1 MLLAKNRVFLG
12 RISMVL
18 NRRSIMASLRG
29 VSLMSGFGLGLFGL
43 AASTAWAG
51 YLQVNLVSDIPM
63 FAAITDASLKNP
75 WGISHS
81 ATSPFWVSDQGA
93 NSATLY
99 SVNPTTGVVTKAA
112 LNVAMPTTPAG
123 PQGPTGQVN
132 NNTTAFPVNGT
143 ASNFIFANLNGT
155 IDAWRG
161 TLVPITSAVTVAT
174 TPGALYTGLAIGNPA
189 VPRLFAANDSQ
200 NSVDVF
206 DGGFNPLNLGLNAF
220 VDPAVGALVPF
231 GIQNIGNNIYV
242 TYAPAGRP
250 AQIAATEGM
259 GAVAIFDTNGTLLQT
274 LINGSTLA
282 SPWGITLAPPGFG
295 PFGGDLLVGNFSFA
309 ASEINAFNPTTGAFV
324 GRIPIN
330 VGGNTAGGL
339 WGLSF
344 GNGVTGDA
352 NTLYFTDGVN
362 GEANG
367 LFGAI
372 AFVPEPATL
381 GLICLGLAGMGFSRR
396 RKPN

>member
-1 MLLAKNRVFLG
+1 
-12 RISMVL
+12 
-18 NRRSIMASLRG
+18 MARLRG
-29 VSLMSGFGLGLFGL
+29 VFLLVWFGLGLFGFT
-43 AASTAWAG
+43 ASTAWAG
-51 YLQVNLVSDIPM
+51 FYSQINLVSDLPN
-63 FAAITDASLKNP
+63 FAVLTDPNLRNP
-75 WGISHS
+75 WGISRS

-93 NSATLY
+93 NLATLY
-99 SVNPTTGVVTKAA
+99 SVAANGTVTKTS
-112 LNVAMPTTPAG
+112 LNVAMPTTGAP

-132 NNTTAFPVNGT
+132 NNTTAFPVNGVT
-143 ASNFIFANLNGT
+143 SNFIFANLNGT

-161 TLVPITSAVTVAT
+161 TLVPNTSAVTVAT
-174 TPGALYTGLAIGNPA
+174 TPGAVYTGLAIGNPA

-200 NSVDVF
+200 NRVDVF
-206 DGGFNPLNLGLNAF
+206 DGAFGLLNLGPNAF

-231 GIQNIGNNIYV
+231 GIQNISNNIYV

-259 GAVAIFDTNGTLLQT
+259 GAVAIFDTNGNLLQT
-274 LINGSTLA
+274 LITDSRLA
-282 SPWGITLAPPGFG
+282 SPWGVALAPAGFG

-309 ASEINAFNPTTGAFV
+309 ASEINAFDPITGAFV
-324 GRIPIN
+324 GSIPIN
-330 VGGNTAGGL
+330 VGSNTPGGL

-352 NTLYFTDGVN
+352 NTLYFADGIN
-362 GEANG
+362 GEMNG

-381 GLICLGLAGMGFSRR
+381 GLLCLGLAGLGFSRR
-396 RKPN
+396 RKPH

>member
-1 MLLAKNRVFLG
+1 M
-12 RISMVL
+12 
-18 NRRSIMASLRG
+18 MARLRG
-29 VSLMSGFGLGLFGL
+29 VFLIVWLGLGVFGLT
-43 AASTAWAG
+43 ASMAWAG
-51 YLQVNLVSDIPM
+51 YVQMNLVSDMPG
-63 FAAITDASLKNP
+63 FAQITDAALKNP
-75 WGISHS
+75 WGISRS
-81 ATSPFWVSDQGA
+81 AGSPFWVSDQGA
-93 NSATLY
+93 NLATLY
-99 SVNPTTGVVTKAA
+99 SVAANGTVTKAA
-112 LNVAMPTTPAG
+112 LNVAMPTTGAG

-132 NNTTAFPVNGT
+132 NNTTAFPVNGVT
-143 ASNFIFANLNGT
+143 SNFIFANLNGT

-161 TLVPITSAVTVAT
+161 SLVPLTSSVIVAT
-174 TPGALYTGLAIGNPA
+174 TPGAVYTGLAIGNPA
-189 VPRLFAANDSQ
+189 VPRLFAADGAQ
-200 NSVDVF
+200 NRVDVF
-206 DGGFNPLNLGLNAF
+206 DGTFGLLNLGPNAF

-231 GIQNIGNNIYV
+231 GVQNIGNNIYV

-250 AQIAATEGM
+250 DEIAATDGM

-295 PFGGDLLVGNFSFA
+295 PFGGDLLVSNFSFA

-324 GRIPIN
+324 GSIPIN
-330 VGGNTAGGL
+330 VGGNTPGGL

-381 GLICLGLAGMGFSRR
+381 GLLCLGLAGLGFSCR
-396 RKPN
+396 RKPD